1 MNWNPSKFLMPL
13 AFASILGGM
22 NTKIGTPPNIIIS
35 EIRGEYSN
43 SNFNFFDFSYVGIP
57 VCIVGI
63 LFIAM
68 IGWRLI
74 QIRPI
79 NTDNNNLI
87 ELSDYLVEM
96 VIENKSKIIDKTAA
110 EFRKELNTDTSLIG
124 YVNEDNK
131 KSEIHG
137 NQKLFKN
144 QILIFKLNPEDLVD
158 FQQRF
163 GLKLFNQKDL
173 YLLGDLGA
181 IEAIITPGSRLIGVN
196 NYFKDL

>member
-1 MNWNPSKFLMPL
+1 MPL

-63 LFIAM
+63 LFIAI

-87 ELSDYLVEM
+87 ELSDSPWSSRVIFVE
-96 VIENKSKIIDKTAA
+96 
-110 EFRKELNTDTSLIG
+110 
-124 YVNEDNK
+124 
-131 KSEIHG
+131 
-137 NQKLFKN
+137 KN
-144 QILIFKLNPEDLVD
+144 QDEKQNKNDRNFPILPQLPFVATTTG
-158 FQQRF
+158 FSF
-163 GLKLFNQKDL
+163 
-173 YLLGDLGA
+173 
-181 IEAIITPGSRLIGVN
+181 
-196 NYFKDL
+196 